1 MILLEPSPVIII
13 TVQRRYE
20 GVLQLEG
27 RLFPSWEKIDTYH
40 DLSEG
45 ERTFIHFLDD
55 YLPGYWRIYWHPFF
69 NGSHP
74 DMVLINP
81 EGGLMI
87 YKIIDSKENIKPE
100 TNKKQLDYYRNKLI
114 QELVPEISE
123 QIDQDPNSFVIFKT
137 GIYLHHMESYPA
149 QLLYEQYPYL
159 TVVGCDDLDE
169 DNLYLVVPGY
179 DFRKDRFMNPEWA
192 AKLEK
197 WLYPPYHRD
206 RRTGIELTTQ
216 QKQLAL
222 PKTGH
227 RRLRG
232 AAGSGKTLVLAHRAA
247 KLAALDQK
255 VLVITYNRNLWYF
268 IKEMINGSPYSFNWS
283 NITFRHFHGFCRDLF
298 NEFSLATPSRFDDIV
313 PVLEEALKEVIEE
326 SVGNKPLEKF
336 KYDAILIDE
345 GQDYSWQWYNFLS
358 KFLNNR
364 NELFLVCDEKQN
376 IYGRELSWIDGKME
390 NVQFRGRWAELDTI
404 HRLPRKISQLGNKF
418 SEEFKLSSSVEFV
431 SDQTIL
437 FNQNQSIFKWDNIPC
452 KNWLVKVYEAYETF
466 TQEQIDSKDSFKPS
480 EIVILLPKNMM
491 GTELVEFFENKG
503 ISSDHI
509 FLTRNGSKWRNKK
522 ISSISDERLKIS
534 TIHQFK
540 GWESPNV
547 ILLIPEHWNG
557 GNKNLDSVVYTA
569 MTRTLQNLIVL
580 NCNDRYRRFGEALI
594 N

>member
-1 MILLEPSPVIII
+1 M
-13 TVQRRYE
+13 
-20 GVLQLEG
+20 EG
-27 RLFPSWEKIDTYH
+27 RLFPSWEKLETILE

-45 ERTFIHFLDD
+45 ERTFIRFLDD
-55 YLPGYWRIYWHPFF
+55 NLPGYWKIYWHPFF

-74 DMVLINP
+74 DLVLLNP
-81 EGGLMI
+81 EGGFMI
-87 YKIIDSKENIKPE
+87 YKIIDTHQSSTPE
-100 TNKKQLDYYRNKLI
+100 YNKKQLDYYRNKLI

-123 QIDQDPNSFVIFKT
+123 EIDQNPKSFVIFKT

-149 QLLYEQYPYL
+149 QVLYEQYPYL
-159 TVVGCDDLDE
+159 TVAGYDDLDE
-169 DNLYLVVPGY
+169 DSLYLVVPGY

-192 AKLEK
+192 PKLEK
-197 WLYPPYHRD
+197 WLKPPYHRD
-206 RRTGIELTTQ
+206 RRTGLELTTQ
-216 QKQLAL
+216 QKQLTL
-222 PKTGH
+222 PKPGH

-247 KLAALDQK
+247 KLAMGNQK

-268 IKEMINGSPYSFNWS
+268 IKKMIEECPYNFEWS
-283 NITFRHFHGFCRDLF
+283 NITFRHFHGFCKDLL
-298 NEFSLATPSRFDDIV
+298 NEFSLPTPSRFNDIV
-313 PVLEEALKEVIEE
+313 PVLEEAIKKILPESIE
-326 SVGNKPLEKF
+326 NKSLEKF

-345 GQDYSWQWYNFLS
+345 GQDYSWKWYNFLS
-358 KFLNNR
+358 KFLNDR

-404 HRLPRKISQLGNKF
+404 HRLPREISKLASKF
-418 SEEFKLSSSVEFV
+418 SEDFALSSSIEFD
-431 SDQTIL
+431 SAQTL
-437 FNQNQSIFKWDNIPC
+437 FNDIPSLFRWENIQG
-452 KNWLVKVYEAYETF
+452 KNWLINVYEAYKTF
-466 TQEQIDSKDSFKPS
+466 TQEQIASRRKFKQS
-480 EIVILLPKNMM
+480 DIVILLPKNLM
-491 GTELVEFFENKG
+491 GTELVEFLENKE
-503 ISSDHI
+503 ISCDHI
-509 FLTRNGSKWRNKK
+509 FLSRNGSSWRNKK

-580 NCNDRYRRFGEALI
+580 NCNDRYRRFGDAI
-594 N
+594 TF

>member
-1 MILLEPSPVIII
+1 ME
-13 TVQRRYE
+13 E
-20 GVLQLEG
+20 
-27 RLFPSWEKIDTYH
+27 RLFPSWEKLETLH
-40 DLSEG
+40 EDLSEG
-45 ERTFIHFLDD
+45 ERSFIHFLDD
-55 YLPGYWRIYWHPFF
+55 NLPDYWKIYWRPFF

-74 DMVLINP
+74 DMVLLNP

-87 YKIIDSKENIKPE
+87 YKIVDSNQNTSPE
-100 TNKKQLDYYRNKLI
+100 SNKKQLDYYRNKLI

-123 QIDQDPNSFVIFKT
+123 EIDQNPKSFVIFKT

-149 QLLYEQYPYL
+149 QVLYEQYPYL
-159 TVVGCDDLDE
+159 TVAGYDDIDE
-169 DNLYLVVPGY
+169 DSLYLVVPGY

-192 AKLEK
+192 PKLEK
-197 WLYPPYHRD
+197 WLNPPYHRD
-206 RRTGIELTTQ
+206 RRTGLELTTQ
-216 QKQLAL
+216 QKQLTL
-222 PKTGH
+222 PKPGH

-247 KLAALDQK
+247 KLAMHNQK

-268 IKEMINGSPYSFNWS
+268 IKEMIDRSPYSFNWS
-283 NITFRHFHGFCRDLF
+283 NITFRHFHGFCKDLI
-298 NEFSLATPSRFDDIV
+298 NEFSLAIPSRFDDIV
-313 PVLEEALKEVIEE
+313 SVLEEALKKVQEE
-326 SVGNKPLEKF
+326 PIMNKTLEKF

-345 GQDYSWQWYNFLS
+345 GQDYSWEWYNFLS
-358 KFLNNR
+358 KFLNDR

-390 NVQFRGRWAELDTI
+390 NVQFRGRWAELDTV
-404 HRLPRKISQLGNKF
+404 HRLPKEISQLASKF
-418 SEEFKLSSSVEFV
+418 SEEFGLSSTVEF
-431 SDQTIL
+431 DPHQTIL
-437 FNQNQSIFKWDNIPC
+437 FNDTSSFFRWENIQG
-452 KNWLVKVYEAYETF
+452 KNWVNPVYEAYKTF
-466 TQEQIDSKDSFKPS
+466 SQEQINSKQNFKPS
-480 EIVILLPKNMM
+480 EIVILLPKNQM
-491 GTELVEFFENKG
+491 GTELVEFFENQG

-509 FLTRNGSKWRNKK
+509 FLTINGSKWRNKK

-580 NCNDRYRRFGEALI
+580 NCNDRYRRFGDAI
-594 N
+594 NF

>member
-1 MILLEPSPVIII
+1 M
-13 TVQRRYE
+13 
-20 GVLQLEG
+20 EG
-27 RLFPSWEKIDTYH
+27 RLFPSWEKLDTQH

-45 ERTFIHFLDD
+45 ERTFIGFLDD
-55 YLPGYWRIYWHPFF
+55 YLPDYWKIYWHPFF

-74 DMVLINP
+74 DLVLLNP

-87 YKIIDSKENIKPE
+87 YQIIDDHQSSKPE
-100 TNKKQLDYYRNKLI
+100 AIKKQLDYYRNKLI

-123 QIDQDPNSFVIFKT
+123 QIDHDPQSFVIFKT

-169 DNLYLVVPGY
+169 DSLYLIVPGY
-179 DFRKDRFMNPEWA
+179 DFQKDRFMNPEWA
-192 AKLEK
+192 SKLEE
-197 WLYPPYHRD
+197 WLHPPYHSD
-206 RRTGIELTTQ
+206 KRTGIDLTTQ
-216 QKQLAL
+216 QKQLTL
-222 PKTGH
+222 PKPGH

-247 KLAALDQK
+247 KLAMENQR

-268 IKEMINGSPYSFNWS
+268 IKKMIDGSPYSFNWS
-283 NITFRHFHGFCRDLF
+283 NITFRHFHGFCKDLF
-298 NEFSLATPSRFDDIV
+298 NEFSLATPSCFDDIV
-313 PVLEEALKEVIEE
+313 PVLEEVLQKMMEE
-326 SVGNKPLEKF
+326 SIENKNIEQF

-345 GQDYSWQWYNFLS
+345 GQDYCWEWYNFLS
-358 KFLNNR
+358 MFLNNR

-376 IYGRELSWIDGKME
+376 IYSRELSWIDGKME

-404 HRLPRKISQLGNKF
+404 HRLPQKISKVATKF
-418 SEEFKLSSSVEFV
+418 SEEFELTSSVEF
-431 SDQTIL
+431 DPHQTIL
-437 FNQNQSIFKWDNIPC
+437 FNENPSIFRWKNITC
-452 KNWLVKVYEAYETF
+452 KNWLINVYEAYETF
-466 TQEQIDSKDSFKPS
+466 SQEQIASKQRFKPS

-491 GTELVEFFENKG
+491 GTELVELFEDKG
-503 ISSDHI
+503 ISCDHI
-509 FLTRNGSKWRNKK
+509 FLTRNGLRWRNKK
-522 ISSISDERLKIS
+522 ISSISDERLKVS

-569 MTRTLQNLIVL
+569 MTRTLENLIVL
-580 NCNDRYRRFGEALI
+580 NCNERYRKFGDAI
-594 N
+594 NI